1 MEQEREREKATNER
15 TNERMRVEV
24 NGIKLTAE
32 ACFMRSLH
40 YIKNDFAGTIF
51 VFPLLQK

>member
-1 MEQEREREKATNER
+1 MEQEREREKA